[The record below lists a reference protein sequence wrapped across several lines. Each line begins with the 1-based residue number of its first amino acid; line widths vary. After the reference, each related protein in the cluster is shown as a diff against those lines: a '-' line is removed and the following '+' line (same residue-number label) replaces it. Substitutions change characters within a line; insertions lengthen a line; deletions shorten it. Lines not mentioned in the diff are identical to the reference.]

1 MIPIPSVSEPVGE
14 RAGSLSP
21 VWFRFFDLVRRA
33 AEPEPVTVDKLP
45 DVAKVSIGAR
55 RVVTD
60 ANSTTF
66 HAIAV
71 GGGANTVPVF
81 NNGTNWRIG

>member
-1 MIPIPSVSEPVGE
+1 MIQIPSVSEPVGE
-14 RAGSLSP
+14 RAGAMSA
-21 VWFRFFDLVRRA
+21 VWFRFFDRVRSA

-45 DVAKVSIGAR
+45 DVAKVAIGAR
-55 RVVTD
+55 RFVTD

-71 GGGANTVPVF
+71 GGGSNSVPVF